1 MVIMFQEKLD
11 KIIFKAKKHRS
22 TISYTDLEE
31 VFETEEEL
39 EAACEKLENMGIDIL
54 VEDVFDDIDGDYYI
68 SATSDPVR
76 IYMKEIS
83 RYPLL
88 SQKEE
93 KDICVRIAA
102 GDASAATELVEANL
116 RLVVSIAKKYT
127 SNTSIGFLDLI
138 QEGNM
143 GLMKA
148 VKKFDYTKGFKFST
162 YATYWIKQ
170 NISRAIA
177 DQSRTI
183 RIPVHINELL
193 AKISKANRILT
204 QKNGRVPSAQ
214 EIADYLHE
222 DPVRIVEVL
231 EISKSPVSID
241 KSLTEDDDADM
252 TDILADKNAISPEKL
267 FLKTSTREAVLDIL
281 SSLPQREKEII
292 VKRFG
297 IIDGKARSLEEVG
310 QEMDLTRERIRQL
323 EILALRKLRQPARA
337 EMLKEVLG

>member
-1 MVIMFQEKLD
+1 MFQEKLD
-11 KIIFKAKKHRS
+11 KIIFKAKKHRN
-22 TISYTDLEE
+22 TINYSDLEE
-31 VFETEEEL
+31 VFDNEEDL
-39 EAACEKLENMGIDIL
+39 EAACDKMEALGIDIL
-54 VEDVFDDIDGDYYI
+54 IDDAFDEIDDECYI
-68 SATSDPVR
+68 TSSSDP
-76 IYMKEIS
+76 IKLYMKEIS

-93 KDICVRIAA
+93 KDICARIAA
-102 GDASAATELVEANL
+102 GDSKAAEKLVEANL
-116 RLVVSIAKKYT
+116 RLVVSVAKKYT

-138 QEGNM
+138 QEGNI

-193 AKISKANRILT
+193 AKISKANRTLT
-204 QKNGRVPSAQ
+204 QQNGRVPSTQ

-231 EISKSPVSID
+231 EISKMPVSID
-241 KSLTEDDDADM
+241 KSLTDDDDADM
-252 TDILADKNAISPEKL
+252 TDILADKSAISPEKM

-297 IIDGKARSLEEVG
+297 IADGKARSLEEVG

-337 EMLKEVLG
+337 IALKEILG